1 MEFKDLKNED
11 TSTLIDNIFINN
23 NIEYQSGIIET
34 DISDHYSTFII
45 IPEIIPDSQTEPNKV
60 SSRLINEFR
69 QRKFNN
75 DLYKSDIMLVMNN
88 YDAKSACEQ
97 FLTNFDSE
105 YDKSFPIKSKI
116 PTYKDILKPWI
127 DDTAI
132 KRMKIRSNLK
142 KLAGKKT

>member
-1 MEFKDLKNED
+1 
-11 TSTLIDNIFINN
+11 
-23 NIEYQSGIIET
+23 
-34 DISDHYSTFII
+34 
-45 IPEIIPDSQTEPNKV
+45 
-60 SSRLINEFR
+60 
-69 QRKFNN
+69 
-75 DLYKSDIMLVMNN
+75 MLVMNN

-132 KRMKIRSNLK
+132 KRIKIRSNLK
-142 KLAGKKT
+142 KLARKKIIEPKTYRRFKNKVTNELNMAKNKYFEYQFETYAKILKKTGK